1 MDNSIASRLR
11 RKKRLGDLLL
21 GAGVITQ
28 EQLEEALKKQKEAGN
43 GQKLGMTLVDMG
55 IMNDE
60 IIAEALC
67 HQMGLERVHLAGIT
81 IEDEVLALVDE
92 KVLRKYMLLPY
103 EFAPDNPNVLRVAFS
118 DPLDMI
124 AMDDLSIITGMQ
136 IEIRVTIVKDVSQ
149 ALDRFYGN
157 SEAMKVA
164 DQFAAERREKY
175 GNNKDGK
182 EESEEV
188 KQAPIVR
195 LVNQIIEQAVHK
207 RTSDIHFEPLENQL
221 RIRFRVDGVLQEAM
235 RHDIS
240 LLSAMVARIK
250 IVGGMDISEK
260 RKPQDGRMTQIVD
273 RQEYDIRVSILP
285 TVYGEKI
292 VMRLAQKTA
301 LSRDKKDLGFEPE
314 ELHRFEDI
322 LKHPNGIMLVTGP
335 TGSGK
340 STTLYTALSE
350 LNTEEV
356 NIITVE
362 DPVEANINGIN
373 QVQVNAKAGL
383 TFAAALRSILRQDPD
398 IIMIGEIRDGE
409 TAGIAVESAITGH
422 LVVSTLHT
430 NSAASTISRLADMG
444 IENYL
449 ISDAVIGVIAQ
460 RLLRRVC
467 PRCKRMVPADDLE
480 KKELGIPEEKWG
492 EEVLIPHIEPNEE
505 CLECGGAGYKGRIGI
520 YEIMQMSPAL
530 KRIIATGGTAEELE
544 KEAIKEGMNT
554 LVMSA
559 NKQVLKGI
567 TTLQEVHRVA
577 YDN

>member
-136 IEIRVTIVKDVSQ
+136 IEIRVTTVKDVSQ

-350 LNTEEV
+350 LNTDEV

>member
-136 IEIRVTIVKDVSQ
+136 IEVRVTTVKDVSQ

-350 LNTEEV
+350 LNTDEV

-492 EEVLIPHIEPNEE
+492 EEILIPHIEPNEE

-520 YEIMQMSPAL
+520 YEIMQMSPSL

-544 KEAIKEGMNT
+544 KQAIAEGMNT